1 MAQPQAQQKPKYT
14 QEQLKELIKQQTDRR
29 NG

>member
-1 MAQPQAQQKPKYT
+1 MAQPQAQQKPRYT
-14 QEQLKELIKQQTDRR
+14 QEELKRIIKQQTDRR